1 MSGSYYDLLGVPV
14 TADQR
19 AIRARYLLLMR
30 RHHPD
35 VNRSPTAHSR
45 AAELNAA
52 FRLLVEPDL
61 RARYDAELAAQRVG
75 SVTARAISLYRGGRS
90 RGREMV
96 VRRRTSALKRSAT
109 RLGLATVLSVTVLTG
124 WQIQR
129 HLLSGNGAVSP
140 PASADDSH
148 TEARKTVAAVNAATV
163 EEAHAMP
170 PVSPASVADGVEAF
184 RRLGAS
190 GALVPAQKFS
200 LQCHENAANLGTW
213 GALDMCAAFDHAA
226 FMRVARDKIAS
237 ASAGYFI
244 DRHDRAAHLYVP
256 NVFSMDAIALR
267 LDSIRGLVTPAP
279 DRRLHARTAGVLH
292 PIAKPTRALADAERP
307 DAGPPSA
314 MPAAYD
320 F

>member
-1 MSGSYYDLLGVPV
+1 MSGSYYDLLGVQV
-14 TADQR
+14 TADQS

-52 FRLLVEPDL
+52 FRLLVDPDL

-75 SVTARAISLYRGGRS
+75 SVTARAISLYRGRRS
-90 RGREMV
+90 RGRGML
-96 VRRRTSALKRSAT
+96 VRRRTSALKRYAT
-109 RLGLATVLSVTVLTG
+109 RLGLAAVLLVTVLTG

-129 HLLSGNGAVSP
+129 QLLPGNGAASP

-148 TEARKTVAAVNAATV
+148 SEARKTVAAVNAATV
-163 EEAHAMP
+163 EEARAMP
-170 PVSPASVADGVEAF
+170 PLSPASVADGVEAF
-184 RRLGAS
+184 RRLGATGS
-190 GALVPAQKFS
+190 LAPVQMFS
-200 LQCHENAANLGTW
+200 LQCHENAATLGTW
-213 GALDMCAAFDHAA
+213 DALDMCVAFDHAA

-237 ASAGYFI
+237 ASVGYFI

-267 LDSIRGLVTPAP
+267 LDRIRKLVTQVR
-279 DRRLHARTAGVLH
+279 DRRLHAHTAGVLH
-292 PIAKPTRALADAERP
+292 TIAKPTWALANTERP
-307 DAGPPSA
+307 GAAPSRA

>member
-75 SVTARAISLYRGGRS
+75 SVTARAILLYRGGRS
-90 RGREMV
+90 RGRKML

-129 HLLSGNGAVSP
+129 HLLSSNGAASS
-140 PASADDSH
+140 PASFDDSH

-163 EEAHAMP
+163 EEARAMP
-170 PVSPASVADGVEAF
+170 PVSPVSVADGVEAF

-190 GALVPAQKFS
+190 GSLAPAQMFS
-200 LQCHENAANLGTW
+200 LQCHVNAANLVTW
-213 GALDMCAAFDHAA
+213 DALDMCAAFDHAA
-226 FMRVARDKIAS
+226 FMRVARDKTAS
-237 ASAGYFI
+237 ASTGYFI

-256 NVFSMDAIALR
+256 NVSSMDAIALR
-267 LDSIRGLVTPAP
+267 LDRIRELVTPTP
-279 DRRLHARTAGVLH
+279 DRRLHARTAGVRH
-292 PIAKPTRALADAERP
+292 PIAKPIWAIANTERLG
-307 DAGPPSA
+307 AAPPSA
-314 MPAAYD
+314 MPAAHD